1 MTPELKPESI
11 HVHVIGILS
20 IINWQTKYWH
30 TTKGNFVMLN
40 LQTHIRYSKTESCC
54 KHVEIKLTKPGKQ
67 LLVLLVTKM
76 STMYCCIP
84 IKKVKVIFI
93 HSNCQGR
100 SQEKFVDTKWV
111 IRNRKSEKDRQHN
124 GQEKKDKQRST
135 KQYKEI

>member
-1 MTPELKPESI
+1 
-11 HVHVIGILS
+11 
-20 IINWQTKYWH
+20 
-30 TTKGNFVMLN
+30 MLN

-84 IKKVKVIFI
+84 IKKVIVIFI

-124 GQEKKDKQRST
+124 GQEKKDKRTNNDLQNNT
-135 KQYKEI
+135 KKSKDRPKRTPLKPGMNSKGNQFLLHM